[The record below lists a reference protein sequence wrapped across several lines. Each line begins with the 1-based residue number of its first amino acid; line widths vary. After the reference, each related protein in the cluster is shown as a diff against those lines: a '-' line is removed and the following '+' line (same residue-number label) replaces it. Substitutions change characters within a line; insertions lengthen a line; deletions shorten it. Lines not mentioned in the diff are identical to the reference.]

1 MTAPRALR
9 LTPPLL
15 ATAAIVLLAGC
26 APSTPADSATPVST
40 AAPSSPVAT
49 PEATASAPAL
59 PDATCENII
68 GEASFTELE
77 SSGWE
82 YQQEPFF
89 IAGTEIADGVY
100 CSWTNPAEQGGNIP
114 VFGWAPLTAAEA
126 SEAQDALEADGWI
139 SEDGEDGVF
148 FTENPDFALTVD
160 ENGYGMTYFFG
171 EGYAQVADVKAG
183 LVVIE
188 RR

>member
-1 MTAPRALR
+1 MTASRAHR
-9 LTPPLL
+9 LTLPLL
-15 ATAAIVLLAGC
+15 ATVAVALLAGC
-26 APSTPADSATPVST
+26 SSAAPTDADTPVST

-49 PEATASAPAL
+49 PEATASTPAL

-68 GEASFTELE
+68 GEASFSELE

-82 YQQEPFF
+82 YRQEPFF

-100 CSWTNPAEQGGNIP
+100 CSWTNPSEQGGNIP

-139 SEDGEDGVF
+139 AEETDDGVF
-148 FTENPDFALTVD
+148 FTEDPEFALTVD
-160 ENGYGMTYFFG
+160 ENGFGMTYFFG
-171 EGYAQVADVKAG
+171 EGYVQVADVKAG